1 MASRPGYLRTLSS
14 VSLIG
19 ALVLLLGVPLCAEEV
34 CPMDEKAALA
44 ACEVLGMDCCQQ
56 SGVPVPHLPVPAP
69 PPGPAIAAAP
79 AADTP
84 TPFPV
89 RIHPATG
96 PETAPAVI
104 QGVGFFTLYA
114 AFLI

>member
-14 VSLIG
+14 VSLFG
-19 ALVLLLGVPLCAEEV
+19 ALVLLLGLPLCAEEV
-34 CPMDEKAALA
+34 CPMDERAALA
-44 ACEVLGMDCCQQ
+44 ACEELGKDCQQ
-56 SGVPVPHLPVPAP
+56 SGVTAPHFPVPAL

-84 TPFPV
+84 APSPV
-89 RIHPATG
+89 RNQPASG

-104 QGVGFFTLYA
+104 QGVGFFNSL
-114 AFLI
+114 

>member
-1 MASRPGYLRTLSS
+1 MGAMASRPGYLRTLSS

-19 ALVLLLGVPLCAEEV
+19 ALVLLLGFPLCAEEV
-34 CPMDEKAALA
+34 CPMDERAAKA
-44 ACEVLGMDCCQQ
+44 ACEKLGKDCCQQ
-56 SGVPVPHLPVPAP
+56 SGVPVPHFPVPAP

-84 TPFPV
+84 TPSPV
-89 RIHPATG
+89 RIHPASE

-104 QGVGFFTLYA
+104 QGVGFFN
-114 AFLI
+114 FS